1 MSEPSQGGEAFGLRS
16 LVASLYAPGAIYAV
30 GQGAIIPVIALM
42 ARHVG
47 ASVPIAGAMVGLRGF
62 GTMLGDV
69 PAGALVAR
77 IGDRRAVLAATVVQ
91 VASSVAAAM
100 ATTTVVLAI
109 AVAVSGFGWAIWGV
123 ARLSYATGVLPAG
136 RRGQGIAT
144 LGGASRVG
152 TFAGPFVG
160 AGVISVL
167 GLSGAFWVA
176 ALASACGCALML
188 SATRL
193 PNAVTATPDHGAATP
208 DHGAAN
214 LRATARAH
222 SRALLGPG
230 AGALLIGAL
239 RASRQ
244 ALLPL
249 WAAHVGIDATGVSV
263 IFGVSSGLDMLL
275 FAPAGW
281 ASDRWGRKKIAVVC
295 LVILAAGQLAVPA
308 THSFDALLAVG
319 LLLGFGNGVGSGIVM
334 TMGAD
339 LAPRHRRA
347 AFLGL
352 WRFIADTGGALGP
365 FMLSGL
371 IALSA
376 IGPAAVAVGAVGLT
390 AAAVM
395 GLRMPDLAT
404 LRPAD

>member
-1 MSEPSQGGEAFGLRS
+1 MNQPPEDDAAFGLRS
-16 LVASLYAPGAIYAV
+16 LVASLYAPGAMYAV

-91 VASSVAAAM
+91 VASSVVAAT
-100 ATTTVVLAI
+100 ATTTAVLAI
-109 AVAVSGFGWAIWGV
+109 AVAVSGFGWAMWGV

-144 LGGASRVG
+144 LGGASRIG
-152 TFAGPFVG
+152 TFVGPFVG
-160 AGVISVL
+160 AVVISAV
-167 GLSGAFWVA
+167 GVSGAFWVA
-176 ALASACGCALML
+176 AVTSGVGCALML
-188 SATRL
+188 SATRV
-193 PNAVTATPDHGAATP
+193 PNAASVAEDEKTAPAS
-208 DHGAAN
+208 
-214 LRATARAH
+214 LRATARTH
-222 SRALLGPG
+222 SKALLGPG
-230 AGALLIGAL
+230 AAAMLIGAL

-281 ASDRWGRKKIAVVC
+281 ASDRWGRKRIAVVC
-295 LVILAAGQLAVPA
+295 LAILAAGQLVVPA
-308 THSFDALLAVG
+308 THSFGALLAIG

-339 LAPRHRRA
+339 LAPRNGRA

-352 WRFIADTGGALGP
+352 WRFIADTGGAVGP

-376 IGPAAVAVGAVGLT
+376 TGPAAVVVGAVGLT
-390 AAAVM
+390 TATVM
-395 GLRMPDLAT
+395 GLRMPDLAK
-404 LRPAD
+404 LRSGD

>member
-1 MSEPSQGGEAFGLRS
+1 VNEPSQSDQAFGLRS

-47 ASVPIAGAMVGLRGF
+47 ASVPVAGAMVGLRGF

-91 VASSVAAAM
+91 VASSVVAAT
-100 ATTTVVLAI
+100 ATSTVVLAL
-109 AVAVSGFGWAIWGV
+109 AVAVSGFGWAMWGV

-144 LGGASRVG
+144 LGGASRIG

-167 GLSGAFWVA
+167 GVSGAFWVA
-176 ALASACGCALML
+176 ALASAGGCALML

-193 PNAVTATPDHGAATP
+193 PNAVTAPPDHK
-208 DHGAAN
+208 AAN
-214 LRATARAH
+214 LRATARTH
-222 SRALLGPG
+222 SKALLGPG

-249 WAAHVGIDATGVSV
+249 WAAHVGIDATGVSI

-295 LVILAAGQLAVPA
+295 LAILAAGQLAVPA
-308 THSFDALLAVG
+308 THSFDTLLAVG

-339 LAPRHRRA
+339 LAPRHSRA

-371 IALSA
+371 IAASS
-376 IGPAAVAVGAVGLT
+376 IGPAAIAVGAVGLA

-404 LRPAD
+404 LRSGD

>member
-1 MSEPSQGGEAFGLRS
+1 MSETPRSEPSFGLRA
-16 LVASLYAPGAIYAV
+16 LVASLYAPGAMYAV

-42 ARHVG
+42 ARHLG

-62 GTMLGDV
+62 GTMIGDV

-91 VASSVAAAM
+91 VASSVVAAT
-100 ATTTVVLAI
+100 ATTTAVLAI
-109 AVAVSGFGWAIWGV
+109 AVAVSGFGWAMWGV

-144 LGGASRVG
+144 LGGASRIG

-160 AGVISVL
+160 AVVISAV
-167 GLSGAFWVA
+167 GVSGAFWVA
-176 ALASACGCALML
+176 AVSSAGGCALML

-193 PNAVTATPDHGAATP
+193 PNAVSTPPGHKAAS
-208 DHGAAN
+208 
-214 LRATARAH
+214 LRATARTH
-222 SRALLGPG
+222 SKALLGPG

-281 ASDRWGRKKIAVVC
+281 ASDRWGRKRIAVVC
-295 LVILAAGQLAVPA
+295 LAILAVGQLAVPA
-308 THSFDALLAVG
+308 THSFGALLAVG

-339 LAPRHRRA
+339 LAPRHSRA

-371 IALSA
+371 IALST
-376 IGPAAVAVGAVGLT
+376 IGPAAVVVGAVGLT
-390 AAAVM
+390 AATVM
-395 GLRMPDLAT
+395 GLRMPDLAK
-404 LRPAD
+404 LRSAD

>member
-1 MSEPSQGGEAFGLRS
+1 MNQPSQGDPAFGLRS
-16 LVASLYAPGAIYAV
+16 LVASLYAPGAMYAV

-62 GTMLGDV
+62 GTMIGDV

-91 VASSVAAAM
+91 VTSSGVAAT
-100 ATTTVVLAI
+100 ATTTAVLAI
-109 AVAVSGFGWAIWGV
+109 AVAVSGFGWAMWGV

-144 LGGASRVG
+144 LGGASRIG

-160 AGVISVL
+160 AVVISAV
-167 GLSGAFWVA
+167 GVSGAFWVA
-176 ALASACGCALML
+176 AVSSTAGCVLML

-193 PNAVTATPDHGAATP
+193 PNAVSTPPGHEPAS
-208 DHGAAN
+208 
-214 LRATARAH
+214 LRTTARTH
-222 SRALLGPG
+222 SKALLGPG

-295 LVILAAGQLAVPA
+295 LAILAAGQLVVPV

-339 LAPRHRRA
+339 LAPRHNRA

-376 IGPAAVAVGAVGLT
+376 IGPAAVVVGAVGLT
-390 AAAVM
+390 AATVM
-395 GLRMPDLAT
+395 GLRMPDLAK
-404 LRPAD
+404 LRSTD